1 MQTDKVQ
8 RQNRRDKKRRPPLSD
23 RLRNALEVPFACA
36 AGMSSVELYGGR
48 QAVIGGCESVLT
60 YSEEEIVLRVKEG
73 NVHLLGKRMEMQS
86 LICDCISVRG
96 EIHTVTI
103 EKSMEKKP

>member
-1 MQTDKVQ
+1 MQRDKVQ
-8 RQNRRDKKRRPPLSD
+8 RQNHQDKKKRPPLSD
-23 RLRNALEVPFACA
+23 RLRNALEVPVACV

-48 QAVIGGCESVLT
+48 QAVVGGCESVLT

-96 EIHTVTI
+96 DIHTITI
-103 EKSMEKKP
+103 EKAVEKKL